1 MKSRHR
7 KCDGLYTHFPKFSRL
22 VHVAAIAMD
31 GYAHLP
37 KKEQQIKLMMT
48 LNKNATGF
56 GTKALAWLPVILLMI
71 VASYIRYMT
80 ISSGNYLLVGGDGP
94 YYPLQVRS
102 LLEHHRLAYPDMPLL
117 FMLEAL
123 LAAVL
128 NFFHIASYHDCIIIA
143 VKATDVI
150 LPPLAAIPVFLIA
163 KELRING
170 TKTGFFSYLLVAFAV
185 INLTTIGAFS
195 NGLQKN
201 AVAVV
206 WVFLYLYYVI
216 RLIKYARKKDAFSAG
231 GVLLLCAFTHF
242 GSCALLIFLSIAIG
256 ISWLLYNKQ
265 ALRSLSWK
273 KISLFLAAFLL
284 ALAVIAAYDTNRF
297 QRLMAIPLRV
307 FEFPVFLLMAKGFGI
322 ENFLSPIHLLLS
334 NFLALSGLVILLA
347 NRKKIDKDRKL
358 IATAMIASTMFL
370 ASPFLGLEWANRL
383 YIVSYTPVVVLYM
396 TLFHTGI
403 STWVKTIPAT
413 LFTLFVIAC
422 LLTGQS
428 NRDCISAESYTEF
441 VQIKDRV
448 RFDAND
454 ALIGR
459 QDLRILGSWE
469 FGTKSVVEYLFKK
482 EDFGS
487 YHAVYVIRQL
497 KGSHFPPG
505 RFRGDARIPDNALK
519 VYTGP
524 CFELYKLNSVEG
536 WKHGKGKPS
545 KAHGLILAMTPHY
558 MLLQNDQGFHR
569 TIELTDH
576 TIIETPLQRGKSVE
590 VWGSWKAFSLNVVAE
605 SVSEFH

>member
-1 MKSRHR
+1 M
-7 KCDGLYTHFPKFSRL
+7 T
-22 VHVAAIAMD
+22 
-31 GYAHLP
+31 
-37 KKEQQIKLMMT
+37 T
-48 LNKNATGF
+48 LNKNATSSRA
-56 GTKALAWLPVILLMI
+56 KALAWLPVILLMI
-71 VASYIRYMT
+71 VAAYIRYASMST
-80 ISSGNYLLVGGDGP
+80 GNYLLVGGDGP

-128 NFFHIASYHDCIIIA
+128 NFFQVASYHDCIIMA

-150 LPPLAAIPVFLIA
+150 LPPLAAIPVFLTA
-163 KELRING
+163 KELRMNG
-170 TKTGFFSYLLVAFAV
+170 AKPGFFSYLLVAFAV
-185 INLTTIGAFS
+185 INLTTTGAFS

-216 RLIKYARKKDAFSAG
+216 RLIKYARKKDAFYAG

-242 GSCALLIFLSIAIG
+242 GSCALLIFLSLFIG

-265 ALRSLSWK
+265 APRSLSWK

-284 ALAVIAAYDTNRF
+284 ALAVIATYDPGRF

-307 FEFPVFLLMAKGFGI
+307 FEFPVLLLMTSGFGI
-322 ENFLSPIHLLLS
+322 EHFLSPIHLLLS
-334 NFLALSGLVILLA
+334 NFLALLGLGILLA
-347 NRKKIDKDRKL
+347 NRKNIGKDQKL
-358 IATAMIASTMFL
+358 IATAMIASVLFL

-383 YIVSYTPVVVLYM
+383 YIISYIPVVVLYM
-396 TLFHTGI
+396 ILFHTSI
-403 STWVKTIPAT
+403 SKWIKAIPAT
-413 LFTLFVIAC
+413 IFMLFVIAC
-422 LLTGQS
+422 LLTRQS
-428 NRDCISAESYTEF
+428 NRDCISAESYAEF
-441 VQIKDRV
+441 VRIKDRV
-448 RFDAND
+448 KFDAND

-482 EDFGS
+482 EDFKS

-497 KGSHFPPG
+497 KGSNFPPG

-519 VYTGP
+519 VYAGP
-524 CFELYKLNSVEG
+524 CFELYRLNSGEG
-536 WKHGKGKPS
+536 WKRGKGKPS
-545 KAHGLILAMTPHY
+545 KAHGVILALIPHY
-558 MLLQNDQGFHR
+558 MLLQNDQGFRR
-569 TIELTDH
+569 TVELTDH

-605 SVSEFH
+605 SVSELH